1 MFTPSENSR
10 SSIILGYV
18 KEHLTEVGNL
28 LPYGEM
34 LALIDLDETQV
45 PDPPTL
51 LSGIVAQINK
61 RLHQS
66 GDWRHLINVPTV
78 GYRIAAPGEI
88 RCEVLGRMRH
98 VDRQQVNN
106 LRAIEK
112 VVRHPDTTPA
122 ERQRAA
128 DAVNAQQALLTM
140 VRREQRKIRSA
151 WPAEESSPVPNLA
164 DTA

>member
-1 MFTPSENSR
+1 MFVPSENSR
-10 SSIILGYV
+10 ASVILGYV
-18 KEHLTEVGNL
+18 KDHMIEVGDL
-28 LPYGEM
+28 LTYTEM
-34 LALIDLDETQV
+34 LGLIEVDPSIV

-61 RLHQS
+61 RLHQA
-66 GDWRHLINVPTV
+66 GDWRHMINVPTV

-88 RCEVLGRMRH
+88 REEVLGRMRH

-122 ERQRAA
+122 ERKRAA
-128 DAVNAQQALLTM
+128 DAVSAQQALLTM
-140 VRREQRKIRSA
+140 VRREQTKIRNA
-151 WPAEESSPVPNLA
+151 WPAEESSPIPGPVA
-164 DTA
+164 AT